1 MKQMVV
7 IGLGQFG
14 AHLARQLT
22 EQHCE
27 VLAVDLD
34 DSRVAELR
42 DDVHRGLIGDV
53 RDMKTLESAVSS
65 TVDEVAV
72 CLGDHLES
80 SILCTL
86 HLTEIG
92 VQKILA
98 TAINQ
103 DHANILKRVGAHEI
117 IFPDLE
123 TAERTA
129 RRMAN
134 PHLLDYFPFA
144 EEHRIMEVEVPKS
157 LAGKALHDSG
167 LRGTYKLLLL
177 AIKDGATGEYRF
189 MPDAEYVLRETD
201 LLFLLGRELDLA
213 RLSALE

>member
-14 AHLARQLT
+14 AHLARKLT

-27 VLAVDLD
+27 VLAVDID
-34 DSRVAELR
+34 DSRVADLR
-42 DDVHRGLIGDV
+42 DDVHRALVGDV
-53 RDMKTLESAVSS
+53 RDMKTLESAIMS

-72 CLGDHLES
+72 CLGDHMEA

-86 HLTEIG
+86 HLAEIG

-98 TAINQ
+98 TATND

-117 IFPDLE
+117 VFPDLE

-129 RRMAN
+129 RRMAH
-134 PHLLDYFPFA
+134 PHLLDFFPFA
-144 EEHRIMEVEVPKS
+144 EEYRIMEVELPKT
-157 LAGKALHDSG
+157 LVGRVLHDSG
-167 LRGTYKLLLL
+167 LRDAYKVLVL
-177 AIKDGATGEYRF
+177 AAKNSRSGEYHF
-189 MPDAEYVLRETD
+189 MPDAEYVLGEAD
-201 LLFLLGRELDLA
+201 LLYLFGREMDLA
-213 RLSALE
+213 RFAALE